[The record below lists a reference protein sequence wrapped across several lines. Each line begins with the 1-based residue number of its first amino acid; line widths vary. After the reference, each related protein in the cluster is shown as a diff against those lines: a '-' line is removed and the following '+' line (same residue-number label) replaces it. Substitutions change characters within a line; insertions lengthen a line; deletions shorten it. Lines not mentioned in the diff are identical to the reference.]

1 MTPNT
6 NNAIL
11 PFAFP
16 PYPMKRTFSLVAALI
31 LLTVSATVAL
41 AGNLSPS
48 ALPASTMHSLQELWD
63 KIAGTENSTSV
74 TANANGNI
82 QQQLKWVIEN
92 GAGTVAYGSD
102 DASKVLTTATI
113 AGTYNASN
121 ITATNVR
128 SGVAF
133 GVAGTG
139 TGTFSGNLAYG
150 DDVAS
155 TVLTTA
161 ATPGTYNA
169 ANLSAATVKNGT
181 LFGVGLTGAYPSLA
195 NTLPSASATTD
206 LAGNGTTITTSNAAV
221 EWWQS
226 DGTRQTATLDL
237 PDVGNVCSTDT
248 VNGSAG
254 TTTVSGALVATGR
267 TYCGIAGTLLG
278 SLFNGTSGAFTGGSQ
293 ANGGADD
300 YNAAGSPAA
309 LRYSGGWTACNSNAY
324 NATTNPG
331 GNYCNTGDTGADAKD
346 NSTNLVWSLP
356 CNGSA
361 CASFSDSSP
370 LTYSWDSSGGNN
382 GARTASQICS
392 DHAGW
397 FLPHQ
402 KQLMQAYI
410 DGSYGNLETS
420 GVLRN
425 YWSATTGSGTTY
437 AWVVVLSYGYTD
449 YRGKTSA
456 FNVRCVRPAS

>member
-1 MTPNT
+1 
-6 NNAIL
+6 
-11 PFAFP
+11 
-16 PYPMKRTFSLVAALI
+16 MKRILTLVGALG

-63 KIAGTENSTSV
+63 KIAGSGDTSSV
-74 TANANGNI
+74 TANRDGDVL
-82 QQQLKWVIEN
+82 QRLEWVIEN
-92 GAGTVAYGSD
+92 GAGTLSYGD
-102 DASKVLTTATI
+102 DSAAKVLTTATA

-128 SGVAF
+128 SGITF

-139 TGTFSGNLAYG
+139 TGSFSGNLAYG

-161 ATPGTYNA
+161 STPGTYNA
-169 ANLSAATVKNGT
+169 ANLSAATVKSGT
-181 LFGVGLTGAYPSLA
+181 LFGVGLTGAYPSA
-195 NTLPSASATTD
+195 VNTLPSASATTD
-206 LAGNGTTITTSNAAV
+206 LAGNGTTITTGNSAV

-237 PDVGNVCSTDT
+237 PDASNVCSTDT
-248 VNGSAG
+248 VNGTTG

-300 YNAAGSPAA
+300 YNAAGAPAA
-309 LRYSGGWTACNSNAY
+309 LRYSGGWTACNASAY

-370 LTYSWDSSGGNN
+370 LTYSWDSSAVNN

-392 DHAGW
+392 DHSGW
-397 FLPHQ
+397 YLPHQ

-420 GVLRN
+420 GVHRS
-425 YWSATTGSGTTY
+425 YWSATTGSDSTTS
-437 AWVVVLSYGYTD
+437 AWFVYLSNGFTYPN
-449 YRGKTSA
+449 GKTTA
-456 FNVRCVRPAS
+456 NNVRCVRPAS